1 MAKEGANALSVSKS
15 SNNVNEEEEEE
26 EEEEL
31 FQVKADATHHY
42 LESDSEED
50 RQKAQANKLDSSKLK
65 KQIEKR
71 QKLRIRSD
79 GEAKN
84 TVGKKVV
91 FNEDGDVVDEPVRE
105 LAQAKRRIEK
115 EDVEMYTRKVKARLD
130 ESREEDKARERERVR
145 EKHKAQR
152 MSMKGEKA
160 SEVAVTLGGGGGSD
174 DDEEEEASEE
184 EEQEDVRMQEELVKK
199 LLARKK

>member
-1 MAKEGANALSVSKS
+1 MAKEGVNALSVSKN
-15 SNNVNEEEEEE
+15 SNDDVDEEE

-50 RQKAQANKLDSSKLK
+50 RQKAKAHKLDSSKLK

-84 TVGKKVV
+84 TVGKRSLTHSLTHSLSHSLTHSGW
-91 FNEDGDVVDEPVRE
+91 FS
-105 LAQAKRRIEK
+105 
-115 EDVEMYTRKVKARLD
+115 M
-130 ESREEDKARERERVR
+130 
-145 EKHKAQR
+145 R
-152 MSMKGEKA
+152 MATWWMSQCV
-160 SEVAVTLGGGGGSD
+160 S
-174 DDEEEEASEE
+174 
-184 EEQEDVRMQEELVKK
+184 
-199 LLARKK
+199 